1 MELAKIENLLEK
13 YFEAETSIQE
23 EAILQEYFAQE
34 EVPEHLKQY
43 KEMFNFFSNSSLE
56 TSSRKI
62 ELTKESKKTISIK
75 WLSIAAMMVFFIGIY
90 SVYQQNETEKEEAR
104 LAYMETQKA
113 LELISQSLNKGTGA
127 IAHLDNFNKGT
138 DAMAQLNTFDS
149 AQKRI
154 FNQ

>member
-34 EVPEHLKQY
+34 EVPKHLEQY

-56 TSSRKI
+56 TSNRAI
-62 ELTKESKKTISIK
+62 QLTKESKKTISIK

-113 LELISQSLNKGTGA
+113 LELISFSLNKGTGA
-127 IAHLDNFNKGT
+127 VAQLDNFNKGT
-138 DAMAQLNTFDS
+138 NAMAQLRTFEN

>member
-1 MELAKIENLLEK
+1 MELARIENLLEK

-23 EAILQEYFAQE
+23 EATLQEYFAQD
-34 EVPEHLKQY
+34 EVPEHLQQY
-43 KEMFNFFSNSSLE
+43 KEMFNFFNNSSLE
-56 TSSRKI
+56 TSNRTIQLKK
-62 ELTKESKKTISIK
+62 ETKRAISIK
-75 WLSIAAMMVFFIGIY
+75 WLSIAAMLVFFIGIY
-90 SVYQQNETEKEEAR
+90 SVYQKNETEKEEAR

-138 DAMAQLNTFDS
+138 DAMAQLRTFES
-149 AQKRI
+149 TQKRI

>member
-34 EVPEHLKQY
+34 EVPKHLEQY
-43 KEMFNFFSNSSLE
+43 KEMFNVFSNSSLE
-56 TSSRKI
+56 TSNRAI
-62 ELTKESKKTISIK
+62 QLTKESKKTISIK

-113 LELISQSLNKGTGA
+113 LELISFSLNKGTGA
-127 IAHLDNFNKGT
+127 VAQLDNFNKGT
-138 DAMAQLNTFDS
+138 NAMAQLRTFENT
-149 AQKRI
+149 QKRI

>member
-1 MELAKIENLLEK
+1 
-13 YFEAETSIQE
+13 
-23 EAILQEYFAQE
+23 
-34 EVPEHLKQY
+34 
-43 KEMFNFFSNSSLE
+43 
-56 TSSRKI
+56 
-62 ELTKESKKTISIK
+62 
-75 WLSIAAMMVFFIGIY
+75 
-90 SVYQQNETEKEEAR
+90 
-104 LAYMETQKA
+104 METQKA

>member
-23 EAILQEYFAQE
+23 EATLQEYFAQD
-34 EVPEHLKQY
+34 EVPEHLIQY

-56 TSSRKI
+56 TSNRTI
-62 ELTKESKKTISIK
+62 QLEKESKRTISIK
-75 WLSIAAMMVFFIGIY
+75 WLSIAAMLVFFIGIY

-113 LELISQSLNKGTGA
+113 LELISQNLNKGTGA
-127 IAHLDNFNKGT
+127 IAQLDNFNKGT
-138 DAMAQLNTFDS
+138 DAMAQLRIFEST
-149 AQKRI
+149 QKRI